1 MGLNIHKHDCVCN
14 NNFIIFGCFF
24 SYYRDLNTSRIDAG
38 SGKLVPNFSYD
49 LRKAWQR
56 PHKEIEA
63 HTNPAY
69 AVALYPGVILQE
81 VTLDTANH
89 HYETVAEATKGASK
103 VYYNISALRQDQHSI
118 GETKPQD
125 YINLH

>member
-1 MGLNIHKHDCVCN
+1 ML
-14 NNFIIFGCFF
+14 FP
-24 SYYRDLNTSRIDAG
+24 YYRDLNTSRIDAG

-63 HTNPAY
+63 HANPAY
-69 AVALYPGVILQE
+69 AVAPYPGVILQE
-81 VTLDTANH
+81 ITLDATSH
-89 HYETVAEATKGASK
+89 HYETVAEATKGAAK
-103 VYYNISALRQDQHSI
+103 VYYNVSALIQDQHSTA
-118 GETKPQD
+118 ETRPQN